1 VIGKIFLNESPLEKA
16 CLFTMKAKHRIQQ
29 SPAKSQSAKS
39 QDILFDYHYNKP
51 GTMPGFITIDQNAN
65 PTEIFLINYNQQQAV
80 RVNNLLPRDCL
91 KYLNEESISWID
103 VVGLGHEDTLREIAE
118 IFKLH
123 PLTLED
129 IVNIPQRPKVEEY
142 EEYLLIIVQM
152 AVLNKEGTG
161 FFLEQVS
168 LVLGKNYLLTIQ
180 EEGDYDSFHSVRDR
194 IKLNRGLIRKQ
205 AADYL
210 AYAIWD
216 AIIDGYFPVL
226 ESYGERIEELENEII
241 VNPTERTLT
250 QIYQL
255 RQELLSLRRAIWP
268 QRDILNN
275 ILRDENNLISSQINV
290 YLRDC
295 YDHVVQIIDVIENYR
310 DFANGLM
317 DFYISSVG
325 NKMNEIMK
333 TLTVISTIFI
343 PLTFIA
349 GIYGMNFNPDKSPWN
364 MPELNWYWGYPLCL
378 ALMALIAGSLIYFF
392 WRRGWF
398 KDFSSSKKG

>member
-1 VIGKIFLNESPLEKA
+1 
-16 CLFTMKAKHRIQQ
+16 MKAKHRIKHSSTQ
-29 SPAKSQSAKS
+29 SK
-39 QDILFDYHYNKP
+39 DYLFDYYYNKP
-51 GTMPGFITIDQNAN
+51 GTIPGFINIDQNAN
-65 PTEIFLINYNQQQAV
+65 PTEIFLINYNPEQATK
-80 RVNNLLPRDCL
+80 VNNLLPSDCL
-91 KYLNEESISWID
+91 SYINEQTVSWID
-103 VVGLGHEDTLREIAE
+103 VVGLGHEDTLREIGK
-118 IFKLH
+118 IFNLH

-129 IVNIPQRPKVEEY
+129 VVNIPQRPKVEEY
-142 EEYLLIIVQM
+142 EDYLVIIVQM
-152 AVLNKEGTG
+152 VGLKEQQTG
-161 FFLEQVS
+161 FFLEQIS
-168 LVLGKNYLLTIQ
+168 LILGENYLLTIQ
-180 EEGDYDSFHSVRDR
+180 EEGEYDSLNSVRDR
-194 IKLNRGLIRKQ
+194 IKLNRGSIRKQ
-205 AADYL
+205 SSDYL

-226 ESYGERIEELENEII
+226 ESYGERIENLENEII
-241 VNPTERTLT
+241 ANPTEQTLT

-268 QRDILNN
+268 QRDIINSL
-275 ILRDENNLISSQINV
+275 LRDEHTLISHNVTV

-349 GIYGMNFNPDKSPWN
+349 GIYGMNFNTEKSPWN

-378 ALMALIAGSLIYFF
+378 GLMFIIATALIYFF

-398 KDFSSSKKG
+398 KDFSSIRRR